1 MSVATM
7 MKGHELFQSLS
18 FEEIEEVSTFSASNS
33 FEKGDEVFRSGFLGT
48 HFFVVLDGEIHL
60 RLPAKA
66 HETSLIVGRIDR
78 GGIFGLSPLLGSPR
92 FTTTAVCHSK
102 CTIFAVEAIQFRA
115 LLDNN
120 PQVGLRVMSVAAN
133 AYFSRYV
140 ETLKKIQ
147 NVVNDL
153 GGF

>member
-18 FEEIEEVSTFSASNS
+18 FEEIEKVSTFSVSNNL
-33 FEKGDEVFRSGFLGT
+33 ERGDEVFRSGILGS
-48 HFFVVLDGEIHL
+48 HFFVLLEGEIHL

-66 HETSLIVGRIDR
+66 HETSLVVGRIDS

-92 FTTTAVCHSK
+92 FTTTAVCHTK
-102 CTIFAVEAIQFRA
+102 CTVFAVEVVPFRA
-115 LLDNN
+115 LLEDNS
-120 PQVGLRVMSVAAN
+120 QVGLRVMSVAAN
-133 AYFSRYV
+133 AYFTRYV
-140 ETLKKIQ
+140 ETLKRIQ
-147 NVVNDL
+147 NVVNDI